1 MLNKIRNN
9 YGGIKAF
16 LRHMKFNATG
26 YFTQKRLKTIIFN
39 SKSRIVFVCKGNI
52 CRSAFAHWY
61 MKGKVKNT
69 VISFGLITDTGK
81 PANNRILK
89 QSEQVGIDLT
99 SHLTTAVEDYQHK
112 ETDILVCM
120 EPWQFKAL
128 RDRFPG
134 ATITILSAYLNKPR
148 LYLHDPY
155 ASSEAYVKTSLDLI
169 KESVDNWIELSKTS

>member
-1 MLNKIRNN
+1 MLSQIRSN

-16 LRHMKFNATG
+16 LRHVKFNTVG
-26 YFTQKRLKTIIFN
+26 YFTQKKLEKIIFKP
-39 SKSRIVFVCKGNI
+39 KSRIVFVCKGNI

-61 MKGKVKNT
+61 MKDKVNNT
-69 VISFGLITDTGK
+69 VVSFGLITDTGK

-89 QSEQVGIDLT
+89 QSEQVGIDLK
-99 SHLTTAVEDYQHK
+99 SHLTTAFEDYQHK
-112 ETDILVCM
+112 ESDILVCM

-128 RDRFPG
+128 RDRFPS
-134 ATITILSAYLNKPR
+134 ATITILSAYLNNPR